1 MAACRWSLEN
11 RVRSSLAPY
20 LEIFRSRR
28 IAFITLFGFSSGLPL
43 ALSFGTLQAWMA
55 VDGVNMKT
63 IGAFALVSL
72 PYTLKFLWS
81 PLMDRFVPPFLD
93 RRRGW
98 IFITQ
103 LMLVAGISVMA
114 LLSPAE
120 MPLAAAAVA
129 LFIAFSS
136 ASQDIVIDAYRTD
149 VLYEKE
155 RGFGA
160 AVFVMAYRIAMI
172 VSGAIA
178 LIMAD
183 QIGWRATYLAM
194 AAIMSIGIV
203 ASFFGPSPEKA
214 IIPPRTI
221 SEAVWGPLKD
231 FFARQG
237 AMRFLLL
244 IVLYKLCD
252 AYAGALLSPFLIR
265 GAGFTLTEVGTINKL
280 FGFASLIIGGL
291 FGGTLM
297 VTLGLFRSLVV
308 FGILQA
314 VSILS
319 FAALAWVGK
328 SYPLMIFAVAFENM
342 TGGMGTAAFVALLMA
357 LCNQRFSA
365 TQYALLSSIAALGR
379 TFIAPTS
386 GFLVEAVGWTGY
398 FMFATLTALPA
409 LGILWWLKAD
419 IEALKQE

>member
-1 MAACRWSLEN
+1 MRIN
-11 RVRSSLAPY
+11 IAPY
-20 LEIFRSRR
+20 LQIFRSRR

-43 ALSFGTLQAWMA
+43 ALSYGTLQSWMA

-63 IGAFALVSL
+63 IGAFALVGL

-98 IFITQ
+98 ILLTQ
-103 LMLVAGISVMA
+103 LMLIAGIAGMA
-114 LLSPAE
+114 LLSPSE
-120 MPLAAAAVA
+120 MPVAAAALA

-136 ASQDIVIDAYRTD
+136 SSQDIVVDAYRTD
-149 VLYEKE
+149 VLHEKE

-160 AVFVMAYRIAMI
+160 AVFVMGYRIAMI
-172 VSGAIA
+172 VSGALA

-194 AAIMSIGIV
+194 AAIMSVGIL
-203 ASFFGPSPEKA
+203 ASIFGPSPDKT
-214 IIPPRTI
+214 IVPPRTM

-231 FFARQG
+231 FFSRDG
-237 AMRFLLL
+237 AVRFLLL

-265 GAGFTLTEVGTINKL
+265 GVGFSLTEVGTMNKL

-291 FGGTLM
+291 FGGMLM
-297 VTLGLFRSLVV
+297 VTLGLFRSLMI
-308 FGILQA
+308 FGVLQA

-328 SYPLMIFAVAFENM
+328 SYPMMIFAVAFENM

-398 FMFATLTALPA
+398 FIFATLTALPA
-409 LGILWWLKAD
+409 LGILWWLKKD
-419 IEALKQE
+419 IEALKEES

>member
-1 MAACRWSLEN
+1 MRIN
-11 RVRSSLAPY
+11 IAPY

-28 IAFITLFGFSSGLPL
+28 VAFITLFGFSSGLPL
-43 ALSFGTLQAWMA
+43 ALSYGTLQSWMA

-63 IGAFALVSL
+63 IGAFALVGL

-98 IFITQ
+98 ILLTQ
-103 LMLVAGISVMA
+103 LMLVAGIAGMA
-114 LLSPAE
+114 LLSPSE
-120 MPLAAAAVA
+120 MPVAAAALA

-136 ASQDIVIDAYRTD
+136 ASQDIVVDAYRTD
-149 VLYEKE
+149 VLREKE

-160 AVFVMAYRIAMI
+160 AVFVTGYRIAMI
-172 VSGAIA
+172 VSGALA

-194 AAIMSIGIV
+194 AGIMSAGIL
-203 ASFFGPSPEKA
+203 ASLFGPSPDKI
-214 IIPPRTI
+214 IIPPRTMT
-221 SEAVWGPLKD
+221 EAVWGPLRD

-237 AMRFLLL
+237 AIRFLLL

-265 GAGFTLTEVGTINKL
+265 GVGFSLTEVGTMNKL

-291 FGGTLM
+291 FGGMLM
-297 VTLGLFRSLVV
+297 VTLGLFRSLMI
-308 FGILQA
+308 FGVLQA

-328 SYPLMIFAVAFENM
+328 SYPMMIFAVAFENM

-398 FMFATLTALPA
+398 FIFATLTALPA
-409 LGILWWLKAD
+409 LGILWWLKKD
-419 IEALKQE
+419 IEALKEES

>member
-1 MAACRWSLEN
+1 MRIN
-11 RVRSSLAPY
+11 ITPY
-20 LEIFRSRR
+20 LEIVRSRR

-43 ALSFGTLQAWMA
+43 ALSYGTLQSWMA

-63 IGAFALVSL
+63 IGAFALVGL
-72 PYTLKFLWS
+72 PYTLKFLWA

-98 IFITQ
+98 TLLTQ
-103 LMLVAGISVMA
+103 LMLVAGIAGMA
-114 LLSPAE
+114 LLSPSE
-120 MPLAAAAVA
+120 MPVAAAAVA

-136 ASQDIVIDAYRTD
+136 ASQDIVVDAYRTD
-149 VLYEKE
+149 VLREKE
-155 RGFGA
+155 RGLGA
-160 AVFVMAYRIAMI
+160 AVFVTGYRVAMI

-183 QIGWRATYLAM
+183 QIGWRATYFAM
-194 AAIMSIGIV
+194 AAIMGVGIL
-203 ASFFGPSPEKA
+203 ASLFGPSPEK
-214 IIPPRTI
+214 IIVPPRSM
-221 SEAVWGPLKD
+221 SEAVWGPLRD
-231 FFARQG
+231 FFSRQG
-237 AMRFLLL
+237 AFRFLML

-265 GAGFTLTEVGTINKL
+265 GVGFSLTEVGTMNKL
-280 FGFASLIIGGL
+280 FGFASLIAGGL
-291 FGGTLM
+291 IGGTLM
-297 VTLGLFRSLVV
+297 VTLGLFRSLMV
-308 FGILQA
+308 FGVLQA

-328 SYPLMIFAVAFENM
+328 SYPMMIFAVAFENM

-398 FMFATLTALPA
+398 FVFATLTALPA

>member
-1 MAACRWSLEN
+1 METK
-11 RVRSSLAPY
+11 RSPY

-28 IAFITLFGFSSGLPL
+28 IAFITVFGFASGLPL
-43 ALSFGTLQAWMA
+43 ALSYGTLQAWMA

-63 IGAFALVSL
+63 IGAFALVGL

-98 IFITQ
+98 ILLTQ
-103 LMLVAGISVMA
+103 LMLVVGIAGMA
-114 LLSPAE
+114 LLSPAD
-120 MPLAAAAVA
+120 MPLAAAALA

-149 VLYEKE
+149 VLHEKE
-155 RGFGA
+155 RGLGA
-160 AVFVMAYRIAMI
+160 AVFVMGYRIAMI

-194 AAIMSIGIV
+194 AAIMGIGIL
-203 ASFFGPSPEKA
+203 ASFLGPSPNA
-214 IIPPRTI
+214 RIIPPRSI
-221 SEAVWGPLKD
+221 AEAVWGPLKD
-231 FFARQG
+231 FFSRQG

-265 GAGFTLTEVGTINKL
+265 GAGFSLTEVGTINKL

-297 VTLGLFRSLVV
+297 VTLGLFRSLMV

-398 FMFATLTALPA
+398 FIFATLTALPA

-419 IEALKQE
+419 IESLKQE